1 MENEN
6 RSTALVEVA
15 PAALVQTKEQPP
27 SYWARVCGKYHAAW
41 LIVAFVLVLFV
52 VMFSVLF
59 AHAFSYDSL
68 FYFGKDIATL
78 TSLPDQGDTT
88 VYYDYKGENAVPV
101 SYRGGM
107 AVAHV
112 EGVDIY
118 AADSARLLSV
128 TYEKPYAAP
137 RIAVSRDYLI
147 AYDFGATSFCVC
159 NSYDMLY
166 EGVTEQPIY
175 GVFVSNSGYFAIIT
189 RSDTALSE
197 VLVFDADFNL
207 KQRFG
212 RASAT
217 ISAVIS
223 ENGRTVTLVGA
234 VADGTMVDVYMIGDE
249 KPLSSTVLAG
259 FPLAAGYTTSTK
271 LAIITDT
278 ACHVI
283 SHEGKVYE
291 TVGFD
296 GAALAAYSISE
307 NGIAIALETD
317 RINAAY
323 RVLVLDKKGKIQA
336 ELTHA
341 GRAKAISLSDSH
353 LWMLCDTE
361 ALCFEV
367 DNVQKVDRLA
377 VDDGALG
384 IVALGDHNARVLYPA
399 QALHF
404 KIGR

>member
-6 RSTALVEVA
+6 RSTALVQA
-15 PAALVQTKEQPP
+15 TSTALVQTQERPP
-27 SYWARVCGKYHAAW
+27 SYWVRVSRKYHTAW
-41 LIVAFVLVLFV
+41 MIVAFVLVLFL

-88 VYYDYKGENAVPV
+88 VYYDYKGEDAVPV

-107 AVAHV
+107 AVAHAG
-112 EGVDIY
+112 GVDIY
-118 AADSARLLSV
+118 AANSGRLLSV
-128 TYEKPYAAP
+128 AFETPYAAP

-175 GVFVSNSGYFAIIT
+175 GIYVSNSGYFTIIT
-189 RSDTALSE
+189 RSDIALSE

-207 KQRFG
+207 KQRFR

-217 ISAVIS
+217 VSAVIS

-234 VADGTMVDVYMIGDE
+234 VAEGALVDVYMIGDE
-249 KPLSSTVLAG
+249 VPLSSTVLAG
-259 FPLAAGYTTSTK
+259 LPLAAGYTASTK
-271 LAIITDT
+271 LAVITDT

-296 GAALAAYSISE
+296 GASLVAYSVSE
-307 NGIAIALETD
+307 NGIALALETD

-323 RVLVLDKKGKIQA
+323 RVLALDKKGRIQT
-336 ELTHA
+336 ELAHS
-341 GRAKAISLSDSH
+341 GRVKALSLSDSC
-353 LWMLCDTE
+353 LWMLCDRD
-361 ALCFEV
+361 AVCIRL
-367 DNVQKVDRLA
+367 DNAQMIDKLT
-377 VDDGALG
+377 VDDGALD
-384 IVALGDHNARVLYPA
+384 IVALGDRNARVLYPA
-399 QALHF
+399 QALYF
-404 KIGR
+404 KIDR

>member
-6 RSTALVEVA
+6 RSTALVEA
-15 PAALVQTKEQPP
+15 SSTALVGTQEKPLG
-27 SYWARVCGKYHAAW
+27 YWARISKKYQSAW

-88 VYYDYKGENAVPV
+88 VYYDYKGEDAVPV

-107 AVAHV
+107 AVAHAG
-112 EGVDIY
+112 GVDIY

-128 TYEKPYAAP
+128 AYETPYAAP

-147 AYDFGATSFCVC
+147 AYDFGANSFCVC

-175 GVFVSNSGYFAIIT
+175 GAFVSNSGYFTIIT

-197 VLVFDADFNL
+197 VLLFDADFNL

-217 ISAVIS
+217 VGAVVS

-234 VADGTMVDVYMIGDE
+234 VADGTTVDVYMIGDE
-249 KPLSSTVLAG
+249 EPLSSTVLAG
-259 FPLAAGYTTSTK
+259 FPLAAGHTASTK

-296 GAALAAYSISE
+296 GAALAAYSVSE
-307 NGIAIALETD
+307 NGIALALETD

-323 RVLVLDKKGKIQA
+323 RVLALDKKGKIQA
-336 ELTHA
+336 EFTHS
-341 GRAKAISLSDSH
+341 GRVKALALSDSR

-361 ALCFEV
+361 AVCVEV

-377 VDDGALG
+377 VDDGAFG